1 MATNHDTTEF
11 LDHLTRLASGII
23 KETTGFAPTR
33 EIIYPQKRS
42 YSIKEEYVISVF
54 AIASDIQTTCNHL
67 KHSAAY
73 LGNFRTTPSLQKSG
87 INKISDTVYHLENH
101 AARLHSVFDE
111 MILLINEVF
120 MLGNQP
126 KYCTED
132 IVLKSN
138 TIQETKVANLMSKLK
153 YIVTMHANGKYE
165 IVPQHHQTNKK
176 ADNTELLYILA
187 KADPAAVPEK
197 LEFKLSGNYLQKRK
211 KELSQINK
219 EISDILALIFEQLQ
233 NEFERRYAMLKV
245 LS

>member
-11 LDHLTRLASGII
+11 LENLTRLASGII
-23 KETTGFAPTR
+23 KETTGYSPTKV
-33 EIIYPQKRS
+33 IAYPQKRT
-42 YSIKEEYVISVF
+42 YSITEEYVISVF
-54 AIASDIQTTCNHL
+54 AIASDIQTICKHL
-67 KHSAAY
+67 RYASVY
-73 LGNFRTTPSLQKSG
+73 LGNFRTTPALEKAG
-87 INKISDTVYHLENH
+87 INKASSIVYHLES
-101 AARLHSVFDE
+101 HSVKLQSIFDE

-138 TIQETKVANLMSKLK
+138 TIQETKVASLMSKLK
-153 YIVTMHANGKYE
+153 YIVSMHANGKYE
-165 IVPQHHQTNKK
+165 IFQHHKTGEK

-187 KADPAAVPEK
+187 KGDPDVVPEK
-197 LEFKLSGNYLQKRK
+197 LEFKVSGNYLKKRK
-211 KELSQINK
+211 KELNQINQ

>member
-1 MATNHDTTEF
+1 MATNQNTTEF
-11 LDHLTRLASGII
+11 LTNLTRLASGII
-23 KETTGFAPTR
+23 GETTGYAPSKA
-33 EIIYPQKRS
+33 IAYPQKRA
-42 YSIKEEYVISVF
+42 YSITEEYVISVF
-54 AIASDIQTTCNHL
+54 AIASDIQTICNHL
-67 KHSAAY
+67 RYASVY
-73 LGNFRTTPSLQKSG
+73 LGNFRTTPALEKAG
-87 INKISDTVYHLENH
+87 INKVSNIVYHLES
-101 AARLHSVFDE
+101 HSIKLQSIFNE

-138 TIQETKVANLMSKLK
+138 TILETKVASLMGKLK

-165 IVPQHHQTNKK
+165 IFQHHKTGEK

-187 KADPAAVPEK
+187 KGDPGAVPEK
-197 LEFKLSGNYLQKRK
+197 LEFKMPGNYLKKRK
-211 KELSQINK
+211 KELEQINQ
-219 EISDILALIFEQLQ
+219 ELAEVMSQLFAQLQ